1 MKKKLASTVIACS
14 VAVTQISDIAIFA
27 DSAIKENIN
36 KEVISSEKNTK
47 KETKILDNSNKSKVV
62 NIKDKY
68 LKKLINE
75 TLDRNRPIYGDITV
89 GEMERLTELRK
100 QDSGFQPSSL
110 EGLEYA
116 INLEVINISYSPV
129 SDFSPI
135 QNLSKLREIRFDNN
149 RSNDRKGIIDFD

>member
-14 VAVTQISDIAIFA
+14 VVVTQISDIAVFA
-27 DSAIKENIN
+27 DSSIKENLNKNQID

-116 INLEVINISYSPV
+116 INLEVINKC
-129 SDFSPI
+129 
-135 QNLSKLREIRFDNN
+135 L
-149 RSNDRKGIIDFD
+149 